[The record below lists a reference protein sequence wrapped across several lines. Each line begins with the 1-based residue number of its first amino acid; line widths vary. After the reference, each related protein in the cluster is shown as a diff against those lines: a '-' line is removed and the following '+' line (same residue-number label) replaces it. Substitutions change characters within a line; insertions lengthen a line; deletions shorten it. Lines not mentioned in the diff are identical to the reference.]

1 MIRIHVLFSMS
12 SSNIWIIN
20 KKEYIGFYNIN
31 PKTRSKPF
39 LLFICSYFNQ
49 FRTTHFTAKLL
60 NRKLS
65 KIHFGKIQGIMFY
78 KFLTILFIVKS

>member
-1 MIRIHVLFSMS
+1 MS

-39 LLFICSYFNQ
+39 LLFICSYVNQ
-49 FRTTHFTAKLL
+49 FRTHFTAKLL
-60 NRKLS
+60 NMKLS
-65 KIHFGKIQGIMFY
+65 KIHFGKLQGIMSY
-78 KFLTILFIVKS
+78 KFVTILFTVKS